1 MSRSLKYDIPG
12 DDPRLFLADVA
23 ALGWDEL
30 FSKTR
35 GVSANQGE
43 HSVGRSGRVQNDP
56 LDLGDPNRRRR
67 VLEIGFGRGE
77 FLLAMAKRLPEV
89 DFVGIEIS
97 FKRTLKMARKVARAK
112 LGNVRLLEARADL
125 AMKQLFLPG
134 GLHEIWVN
142 FSDPWPKARH
152 AHRRVIQPQFVADAA
167 RALEEGGV
175 LYVATDD
182 VRYAH
187 QIDQILRAAPSLFN
201 QYLPWPYL
209 ASVPGRLETG
219 YEEQWR
225 AVGRPLHF
233 FAYAT
238 TPYALHAP
246 DQRDERRDRQTA
258 RKALP

>member
-1 MSRSLKYDIPG
+1 MSRSLKYEIPG
-12 DDPRLFLADVA
+12 VDPRLSLPDVA
-23 ALGWDEL
+23 ALGWEAL
-30 FSKTR
+30 FEKTR
-35 GVSANQGE
+35 VVAAGEGHDSARLQSE
-43 HSVGRSGRVQNDP
+43 SRHVRK
-56 LDLGDPNRRRR
+56 R

-77 FLLAMAKRLPEV
+77 FLLEMAERLPEV
-89 DFVGIEIS
+89 DFIGIEIS

-112 LGNVRLLEARADL
+112 LANVLLIEARAQIAL
-125 AMKQLFLPG
+125 KELFLPG

-152 AHRRVIQPQFVADAA
+152 AHRRVIQPSFAIDAA
-167 RALEEGGV
+167 RALSESGV

-187 QIDQILRAAPSLFN
+187 QIDQVLRGEPTLFN
-201 QYLPWPYL
+201 QYRPWPYL
-209 ASVPGRLETG
+209 ASVPGRFETG

-238 TPYALHAP
+238 TPNALRGSLSH
-246 DQRDERRDRQTA
+246 DEESR
-258 RKALP
+258 